1 MASKKIKKI
10 LYLILNLVFAFAI
23 YYYLYTIFLDRYD
36 SVQLYLKNFRVDFT
50 FCCLGLLCCLLML
63 LNYYIEAKKWQIS
76 ISHLQNVNIF
86 LSIKAV
92 FCALPFA
99 VFSPN
104 RIGESLIRPLFLE
117 KQNRLKAIICSSYNG
132 FLQMPIMLLF
142 SGFSAI
148 LLKVNNENSFIN
160 QFWFYGSV
168 ILISILLIIFVFVF
182 EKLFPNIENRG
193 KILKNFAVLK
203 QFTNVQKKNL
213 LLLSIFRYLVYSTQ
227 SVILYYAFG
236 LQLNII
242 DIYIIVFISYML
254 MSFVPRPA
262 IAEFGVRTS
271 FSLLVASSY
280 TTNYE
285 PIFLASFGIWMI
297 NLFLPSIIS
306 LIINLKFVKNY
317 FLIKKNI

>member
-1 MASKKIKKI
+1 MSLKTKKI
-10 LYLILNLVFAFAI
+10 LYLLVKIIFALAI
-23 YYYLYTIFLDRYD
+23 YYYLYTIFLERYD
-36 SVQLYLKNFRVDFT
+36 DVKLYLKNFRADSSFLLL
-50 FCCLGLLCCLLML
+50 FLLCCLLML

-76 ISHLQNVNIF
+76 VSHLQNVNIF

-104 RIGESLIRPLFLE
+104 RIGESLVRPLFLSKE
-117 KQNRLKAIICSSYNG
+117 NRLKAIICSSYNG
-132 FLQMPIMLLF
+132 FMQMPIMLLF
-142 SGFSAI
+142 SGFSSI
-148 LLKVNNENSFIN
+148 LLKVNQENSFIN
-160 QFWFYGSV
+160 HFAFYGTV
-168 ILISILLIIFVFVF
+168 ILISLLMIIFVFVF
-182 EKLFPNIENRG
+182 EKIFPNIENRG

-236 LQLNII
+236 MQINII

-280 TTNYE
+280 TSNYE
-285 PIFLASFGIWMI
+285 AIFLASFAIWMI
-297 NLFLPSIIS
+297 NLFVPSIIS

-317 FLIKKNI
+317 HIIKKNI